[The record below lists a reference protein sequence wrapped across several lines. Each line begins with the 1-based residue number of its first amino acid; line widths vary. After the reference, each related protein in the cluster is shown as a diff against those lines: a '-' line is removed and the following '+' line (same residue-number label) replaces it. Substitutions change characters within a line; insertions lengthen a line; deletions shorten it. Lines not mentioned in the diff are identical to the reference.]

1 MIEITDLDEI
11 EEWLED
17 NFPNDD
23 RATVLLGL
31 VEEVGELC
39 RTQVKSEQGIRGSE
53 EQWYN
58 EAKKELGDVFI
69 KLVHVALVFDVNL
82 QRIVR
87 ERFAE
92 VSARDIN
99 HDALEETSSRA
110 LFLQGLDA
118 LAKTAL
124 ETYVKDVEVICPAC
138 ATAGDIN
145 AAMKAK
151 AATGTLTD
159 EESVRAVARIEEK
172 HSECEGCDCQHAYG
186 IDNQLAVEVVKR

>member
-69 KLVHVALVFDVNL
+69 KLVHVALV
-82 QRIVR
+82 
-87 ERFAE
+87 
-92 VSARDIN
+92 
-99 HDALEETSSRA
+99 SSPPFTR
-110 LFLQGLDA
+110 
-118 LAKTAL
+118 
-124 ETYVKDVEVICPAC
+124 
-138 ATAGDIN
+138 
-145 AAMKAK
+145 
-151 AATGTLTD
+151 
-159 EESVRAVARIEEK
+159 
-172 HSECEGCDCQHAYG
+172 
-186 IDNQLAVEVVKR
+186 